1 MCVYIYIYDSVVKN
15 PPANAGEQGFDPWV
29 RKIPWRRKW
38 QPTPVF
44 VPGKSHRQKIL
55 AGYSPWGCKRV
66 KRDLVTEQ
74 QQCIYVDSNLPTHH
88 PSSLPL
94 ESIIYF
100 LSLCLYYCFGNKFT
114 CTVFLDSTYEWC
126 YMTFF
131 FIQSSDL
138 KRHLNVCVYIWIYIC
153 IYIYKVFIFLIT
165 AEVEKA

>member
-1 MCVYIYIYDSVVKN
+1 MILVKN

-29 RKIPWRRKW
+29 RKIPWRSKW

-44 VPGKSHRQKIL
+44 VLGKSHRQKSL
-55 AGYSPWGCKRV
+55 VGYSPWGCKRV
-66 KRDLVTEQ
+66 ERDLVTKQQQQ

-94 ESIIYF
+94 VCIVCF
-100 LSLCLYYCFGNKFT
+100 LSLCLYFCFGNKFT

-126 YMTFF
+126 YMIFF

-138 KRHLNVCVYIWIYIC
+138 KRHLNVCIYVY
-153 IYIYKVFIFLIT
+153 IYIYK
-165 AEVEKA
+165 